1 MSVSSY
7 AIIVI
12 LSIQTLS
19 NCLVSTIGQYVYA
32 FYLQTYPIPS
42 NDTTTSTVSSFD
54 FLKSVN
60 EDVNTC
66 PQSDISPNKDA
77 QAWAQQ
83 RSADL
88 FFWINL
94 MSSCPVIIM
103 TYLLGLYIPK
113 LGKRFVLILPMVGV
127 TSQLI
132 IWLSIIYFHLP
143 EFWWY
148 IAAVLIGLSGSGG
161 VLGMLYYVVRV
172 FFNVYLGLTLN
183 LIITENTI
191 ESERS
196 AYFVRLGAMQ
206 TALSAIVTFS
216 SGYYIGWR
224 GFTDLYWIALSLQ
237 LISIITVIFFFKSA
251 DTNLD
256 ERTPLLSSIN
266 DEVSVNHCSH
276 FFEVCT
282 VFRFNRRSKKKSI
295 SLYLTLF
302 SNIFF
307 ILALSSLAPF
317 LWFLLNTP
325 FCWTSKDVGN
335 YSALG
340 AISAAILSLLGMQVL
355 TYARASDA
363 IICVISPIF
372 FCAACLWNA
381 FARFSWQLYVGLFIN
396 AFSGYQGSLTVS
408 MMSKWLEPYERNNAF
423 TFVTE
428 INTIISVFG
437 SSLFNWIYARTV
449 VNHRNF
455 TLLLAAGLGV
465 IPFILNM

>member
-161 VLGMLYYVVRV
+161 VLGMLDYVVRV
-172 FFNVYLGLTLN
+172 FF
-183 LIITENTI
+183 
-191 ESERS
+191 
-196 AYFVRLGAMQ
+196 
-206 TALSAIVTFS
+206 
-216 SGYYIGWR
+216 
-224 GFTDLYWIALSLQ
+224 
-237 LISIITVIFFFKSA
+237 
-251 DTNLD
+251 
-256 ERTPLLSSIN
+256 
-266 DEVSVNHCSH
+266 
-276 FFEVCT
+276 
-282 VFRFNRRSKKKSI
+282 
-295 SLYLTLF
+295 
-302 SNIFF
+302 
-307 ILALSSLAPF
+307 
-317 LWFLLNTP
+317 
-325 FCWTSKDVGN
+325 
-335 YSALG
+335 
-340 AISAAILSLLGMQVL
+340 
-355 TYARASDA
+355 
-363 IICVISPIF
+363 
-372 FCAACLWNA
+372 
-381 FARFSWQLYVGLFIN
+381 
-396 AFSGYQGSLTVS
+396 
-408 MMSKWLEPYERNNAF
+408 
-423 TFVTE
+423 
-428 INTIISVFG
+428 
-437 SSLFNWIYARTV
+437 
-449 VNHRNF
+449 
-455 TLLLAAGLGV
+455 
-465 IPFILNM
+465 